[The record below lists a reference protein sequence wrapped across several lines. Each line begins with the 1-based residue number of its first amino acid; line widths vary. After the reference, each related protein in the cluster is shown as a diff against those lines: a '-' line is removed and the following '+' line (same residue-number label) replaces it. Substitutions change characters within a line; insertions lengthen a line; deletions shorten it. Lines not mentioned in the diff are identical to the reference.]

1 MNWLSR
7 LSEEPQVISLGS
19 GSVAFLDWNY
29 APHLPDNVPHRH
41 TFFEVCQVG
50 AYGQGIFLVEGVP
63 HRLEPHALFI
73 ARPGVLHQIVN
84 TSLPRME
91 LFWVSF
97 SWSPGPAP
105 AHEVDRVLSTFA
117 ASACL
122 VAPDTGGRLA
132 TLWGALR
139 TVAQGDR
146 YLGSH
151 QQLVGLTTSLVVAIA
166 QAGSDSLPT
175 SAPKPELGDA
185 EAARLR
191 LALRYVH
198 DNLDRRIPVAELA
211 AQLNLSPRQLARL
224 FARHLNL
231 SPAAYIEGAR
241 LERAQSL
248 LQNSAIPIKGVA
260 ASTGYETVHHFS
272 RAFARRFGFP
282 PGAFRSAHLRSVPNS
297 RHVPKS
303 QKNGG

>member
-7 LSEEPQVISLGS
+7 LSEELQVISLGS
-19 GSVAFLDWNY
+19 GSVEFLDWNY

-50 AYGQGIFLVEGVP
+50 AYGQGTFFVEGVA
-63 HRLEPHALFI
+63 HRLEPRALFI

-84 TSLPRME
+84 TAKPKME

-105 AHEVDRVLSTFA
+105 AHEVDRLLGTFA
-117 ASACL
+117 ASGGL
-122 VAPDTGGRLA
+122 VVPDTGGRLA
-132 TLWGALR
+132 ALWGALR

-146 YLGSH
+146 YLGSY

-166 QAGSDSLPT
+166 QAGSDLPPAA
-175 SAPKPELGDA
+175 APKPELEDA

-211 AQLNLSPRQLARL
+211 TQLNLSPRQLNRL
-224 FARHLNL
+224 FSRHLNL
-231 SPAAYIEGAR
+231 SPASYIEGVR
-241 LERAQSL
+241 LERAQNL

-260 ASTGYETVHHFS
+260 ASTGYENVHHFS

-282 PGAFRSAHLRSVPNS
+282 PGAFRSAHVRAAPSGQ
-297 RHVPKS
+297 RVPKS